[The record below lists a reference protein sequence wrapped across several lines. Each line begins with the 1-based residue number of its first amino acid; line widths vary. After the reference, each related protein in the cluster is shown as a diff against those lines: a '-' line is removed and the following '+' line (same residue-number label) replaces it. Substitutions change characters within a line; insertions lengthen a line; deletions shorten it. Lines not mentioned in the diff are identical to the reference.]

1 MAAKNCVEAETLLYR
16 VQSTSSAEYAESY
29 GDDVEYELEELADD
43 SAFTTFQ
50 LTTGWRFKWLW
61 LCLRH
66 PAHKRGGSGSLLFA
80 FHTPRRRRSFQCRA
94 LQLFLL
100 APYIIFSA
108 IVLCGL
114 FFPSYA
120 NPPTRY
126 LELRNRVQESGPSIN
141 DHNEKIYIAASLYD
155 HEGEV
160 VSGKWGQS
168 VLHLINILGPD
179 NVFLS
184 IYENDPDPGALAA
197 LDSFRTSITCPSAIV
212 TERLDFAT
220 LPHVSTPDGTRRLK
234 RMQLLAHVR
243 NRALRPLEDRS
254 SLAYNIRFDKVLYL
268 NDVVFDPID
277 AANLL
282 LNTNVDERTG
292 RAQYRATCAVDFINP
307 FKFYDTFATRD
318 LEGYDM
324 GVPFYPW
331 FTGAGK
337 GESRKDI
344 WAQKDAVRVKSCW
357 GGMVAFDARYFQTR
371 LHQNEAQSTSASQTS
386 KAQVFHY
393 DPHHGLRDSDSLA
406 VPPTS
411 SSSLRFRAETD
422 TYWDASECC
431 LIHADL
437 AAMDSISPSTND
449 TGIYMNPY
457 IRVAYSS
464 NVLPWLSFTKRFERL
479 YPIIH
484 TIANF
489 IAQRPSYN
497 PRQFQQPGD
506 QVTDMVWTW
515 DESSMAALRAG
526 AHPSSKKFKGH
537 FERVQRTAQPGG
549 FCGMRKLYYI
559 NENPAAGES
568 KWAEDKLPT
577 VGRR

>member
-1 MAAKNCVEAETLLYR
+1 MEAKDRVEEEALLYR
-16 VQSTSSAEYAESY
+16 TQSASSVESHEEQ
-29 GDDVEYELEELADD
+29 VEYELDEFADD
-43 SAFTTFQ
+43 PAYES
-50 LTTGWRFKWLW
+50 LTGARRPKWL
-61 LCLRH
+61 RFRV
-66 PAHKRGGSGSLLFA
+66 HKRAGSGSSLFT
-80 FHTPRRRRSFQCRA
+80 FHTPRRRRSVYCRI
-94 LQLFLL
+94 LQLVLL

-108 IVLCGL
+108 IVICGL

-120 NPPTRY
+120 NPPARY
-126 LELRNRVQESGPSIN
+126 LELRNRVQEFGQRVN
-141 DHNEKIYIAASLYD
+141 DYNEKIYIAASLYD

-160 VSGKWGQS
+160 VSGQWGQS
-168 VLHLINILGPD
+168 VLHLINILGPE

-197 LDSFRTSITCPSAIV
+197 LDSFRTNITCQSAIV
-212 TERLDFAT
+212 TERLDLAE
-220 LPHVSTPDGTRRLK
+220 LPHVSTPDGSQRLK
-234 RMQLLAHVR
+234 RMQFLADVR
-243 NRALRPLEDRS
+243 NRALRPLEDENS
-254 SLAYNIRFDKVLYL
+254 PAYNTRFDKLLYL

-292 RAQYRATCAVDFINP
+292 RASYRATCAVDFINP

-331 FTGAGK
+331 FTNAGK
-337 GESRKDI
+337 GESRKDV
-344 WAQKDAVRVKSCW
+344 WDQKDAVRVKSCW
-357 GGMVAFDARYFQTR
+357 GGMVAFDAKYFQTR
-371 LHQNEAQSTSASQTS
+371 LYSSSTTKETLANGNNILEPQT
-386 KAQVFHY
+386 FHY
-393 DPHHGLRDSDSLA
+393 DPHHGLRNSDSVA
-406 VPPTS
+406 IPSTN

-437 AAMDSISPSTND
+437 SAMDSPLPSND

-464 NVLPWLSFTKRFERL
+464 SILPWLTFTKRFERL

-497 PRQFQQPGD
+497 PRQFQEPGD
-506 QVTDMVWTW
+506 EVEDVVWTW
-515 DESSMAALRAG
+515 SEESKALLRAG
-526 AHPSSKKFKGH
+526 TKKSSKDLKGE
-537 FERVQRTAQPGG
+537 FTTVKRTAQPGG

-559 NENPAAGES
+559 NEHPAEGEG
-568 KWAEDKLPT
+568 KWMEDKLPI